1 MEAVEHAVKEDV
13 VEIVGVFD
21 LRGVKLWLKEV
32 VTDFEG
38 WRLPE
43 PVVELVVEAVARILL
58 VRVGEALEV
67 LEGAL
72 VRVPVDVFTIVADR
86 TADPETLLVRVE
98 EAVTVEL
105 GEAVREPF

>member
-1 MEAVEHAVKEDV
+1 MDEVAHDV
-13 VEIVGVFD
+13 
-21 LRGVKLWLKEV
+21 KEV
-32 VTDFEG
+32 VAETVWVLDRKDVRLLVGDTDTDFEG
-38 WRLPE
+38 WRLGE